1 MARRPCPA
9 RAGGPGEPAGR
20 GALALALYGAPPPLG
35 LALAGGLGLVLVL
48 ALALA
53 RYDAAVALGGLLLGM
68 QVVDPAPADGVFF
81 VVMAIAIAT
90 RRFRLSAVPR
100 PVVALLAVFGAL
112 NVMASIQ
119 VVDPE
124 RAVAFFGTT
133 AFLALF
139 AIWLAGYTTSRR
151 RSLLLVRAYLATA
164 VASCGDRGARAARR
178 AARCTNC

>member
-1 MARRPCPA
+1 MSSGRWARRGPATVPCPCW
-9 RAGGPGEPAGR
+9 RALASLPVGA
-20 GALALALYGAPPPLG
+20 ALALALYGAPPPLG

-100 PVVALLAVFGAL
+100 PVVAMLAVFGAL

-124 RAVAFFGTT
+124 RAVVFFGTT
-133 AFLALF
+133 GSSRCSRSGWPA
-139 AIWLAGYTTSRR
+139 TRR
-151 RSLLLVRAYLATA
+151 RA
-164 VASCGDRGARAARR
+164 GARCCSCAPISPRR
-178 AARCTNC
+178 SHHR